1 VNIPLGSVR
10 VDWLHRRDFEFR
22 FRRSLAPGGVGR
34 EKFRSIRPRSEL
46 NLAACRN
53 GRIVVLRL
61 QMLGSVRLHIS
72 GLLLVFSWVAAEAA
86 ALVAVPAAPTP
97 PLPVM
102 GLEPNNGQANSGILF
117 LNRGNGLSTA
127 MTAQSISYSPLG
139 VSLNL
144 LASNPNPS
152 VSFSNPLPGVLNS
165 YTGSDPAKWIT
176 GITRYGAAN
185 LAAIYPGIDAQY
197 TTDSNG
203 TLSLNLLLAAG
214 VSPKIV
220 QFQIAAATSITLS
233 GGALVAKLGTDREF
247 APTLVYPAPVAVQG
261 GGSGQVSRVVNF
273 QVQAAN
279 TFGLVV
285 QSFNATQP
293 LQISI
298 KVGGGSTLPPPFAG
312 GLSAADASGNMFLAA
327 SVEDAAG
334 KPAPFSTITGV
345 GCGDLIGSPTSC
357 SDVAI
362 CGYSASGV
370 LNFITYLAGETNE
383 TPGFVGVAPGG
394 SLVIAGATNS
404 ADFPVTSAAFQTS
417 YAGPTPT
424 PSSSGGD
431 LFVAIL
437 DPSTG
442 QMQAST
448 FLGGPNADSF
458 GTAALGADG
467 SIYFLPVSA
476 GEKSAGMPVTSSAL
490 QPACQGDP
498 CQNSYAARLSPALDQ
513 LIFGTYLPGTSQAT
527 AQLYSD
533 GSVYYAGTAQA
544 GFPVTPAAYQQQN
557 AGGYDGI
564 IGRLDTSGSRLL
576 AATYFGGPNTDW
588 ALSIALAPDGSV
600 WADLNSFVLCCSDV
614 QTQLIHLD
622 ANLSHL
628 LADLPIYAGSMVVN
642 ASGDLI
648 ALAEGSIAASANSLL
663 GGSCGGPAYIELSP
677 SGQQLFATYLPGGYE
692 IGFEGADAQ
701 GTPYLDTPSGLFQIA
716 QDQPAPPSAGC
727 VVDSPSFTNTQTIS
741 PGAIV
746 TIFGSGMG
754 PSQGVGYQLVNGQV
768 PVSLGGTQV
777 LVSGTPAPILYSS
790 YGQVNLILPYSLQ
803 VGSAPAIQ
811 VVTNGTPLNVL
822 STAVVQPAG
831 ISIFQVNGS
840 AVALNQDYTVNSPQ
854 NPAQPGSTVML
865 FGSGGGQTNPPSVA
879 GQVTPLESRL
889 LVNVPQVPVEILPPV
904 GGPPP
909 MSLYL
914 NVEYAG
920 AAPGLVSGVTQVN
933 VTLPAT
939 IPTDTDYPPGT
950 LPFLVEVNNQYFSAA
965 VTISVATNYGDDTA
979 K

>member
-1 VNIPLGSVR
+1 
-10 VDWLHRRDFEFR
+10 
-22 FRRSLAPGGVGR
+22 
-34 EKFRSIRPRSEL
+34 
-46 NLAACRN
+46 
-53 GRIVVLRL
+53 VVLRL
-61 QMLGSVRLHIS
+61 QKLGSVRLHIS
-72 GLLLVFSWVAAEAA
+72 GLLLVFSCVAAEAA
-86 ALVAVPAAPTP
+86 ALVAVPAPPTP

-127 MTAQSISYSPLG
+127 VTAQSISYSPLG
-139 VSLNL
+139 ASLNL

-152 VSFSNPLPGVLNS
+152 VSFSDPLPGLLNS
-165 YTGSDPAKWIT
+165 YTGSDPAKWVT
-176 GITRYGAAN
+176 GITRYGAAT
-185 LAAIYPGIDAQY
+185 LAAVYPGIGAQY
-197 TTDSNG
+197 TIDSNG
-203 TLSLNLLLAAG
+203 TLTLNLLLAAG
-214 VSPKIV
+214 VSPNAV
-220 QFQIAAATSITLS
+220 QLQIAAATSITLS
-233 GGALVAKLGTDREF
+233 GGSLVAKFGTDPEF
-247 APTLVYPAPVAVQG
+247 APTLIYPAAVAVQG
-261 GGSGQVSRVVNF
+261 SGSGQASRVVNF
-273 QVQAAN
+273 QVQAVN

-285 QSFNATQP
+285 QSFNAAQP

-298 KVGGGSTLPPPFAG
+298 QVGGGSTLPPPFAG
-312 GLSAADASGNMFLAA
+312 SLSATDASGNMFLTA

-334 KPAPFSTITGV
+334 KPAPFPTITGV
-345 GCGDLIGSPTSC
+345 GCGDSIGEPTSC
-357 SDVAI
+357 SDIAI
-362 CGYSASGV
+362 CGYSAPGV

-383 TPGFVGVAPGG
+383 TVGFVGVALGG
-394 SLVIAGATNS
+394 SLVVAGATNS

-442 QMQAST
+442 QLQSST

-467 SIYFLPVSA
+467 SIYFLPVFAGA

-513 LIFGTYLPGTSQAT
+513 LIFGTYLPGMSQAT

-544 GFPVTPAAYQQQN
+544 GFPVTPAAYQPQN

-564 IGRLDTSGSRLL
+564 IARLDDPSGSRFL

-600 WADLNSFVLCCSDV
+600 WVDLDSFVQCCIDV
-614 QTQLIHLD
+614 QTQLTHLD
-622 ANLSHL
+622 ANLSQL
-628 LADLPIYAGSMVVN
+628 LADLPIYADSMVVN

-701 GTPYLDTPSGLFQIA
+701 GTPYVDTPSGLFQIA
-716 QDQPAPPSAGC
+716 QDQPAPPSARC

-754 PSQGVGYQLVNGQV
+754 PSQGVGYQLANGQV

-777 LVSGTPAPILYSS
+777 LVNGTPAPILYSS

-811 VVTNGTPLNVL
+811 VVTNGTPLNVS

-865 FGSGGGQTNPPSVA
+865 FGSGGGQTDPPSVA
-879 GQVTPLESRL
+879 GQVTPLEPRP
-889 LVNVPQVPVEILPPV
+889 LVSVPQVPVEILPPA

-939 IPTDTDYPPGT
+939 IPTDTDYPPGA

-979 K
+979 M